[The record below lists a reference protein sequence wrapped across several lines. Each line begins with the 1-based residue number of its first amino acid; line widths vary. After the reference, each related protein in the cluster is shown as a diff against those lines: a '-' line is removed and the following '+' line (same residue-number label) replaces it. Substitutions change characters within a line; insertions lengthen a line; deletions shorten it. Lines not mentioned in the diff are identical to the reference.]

1 MFDLLF
7 LPFKLVWE
15 LICIA
20 FKLCLGV
27 FEFVFGLIGGA
38 LELLTSIAVF
48 AVLIGFIRLAIV
60 RRKTCKAHH
69 EEFTSFYTKDGKV
82 E

>member
-15 LICIA
+15 LVCVV
-20 FKLCLGV
+20 FKLCWGV
-27 FEFVFGLIGGA
+27 IELVFGLIGGA

-48 AVLIGFIRLAIV
+48 AVLIGFIRLAIT
-60 RRKTCKAHH
+60 RRKTYKAHH
-69 EEFTSFYTKDGKV
+69 EEFTSFYTQDGKV